1 MLRIGRVYPRMRSS
15 FRGVSPV
22 MHALVH
28 AFRTLR
34 RLPGFAGTALLTLA
48 IGIGA
53 STAMFAVVYGVLL
66 KPLPYRDPARL
77 VSIGGET
84 YYAGT
89 WELANYSAFDLATWQ
104 SRRSAFESV
113 AASAGMSVALRARRT
128 ARRQ

>member
-1 MLRIGRVYPRMRSS
+1 
-15 FRGVSPV
+15 

-66 KPLPYRDPARL
+66 KPLPYRDPAPCLDRRRDL
-77 VSIGGET
+77 LRRDV
-84 YYAGT
+84 GT
-89 WELANYSAFDLATWQ
+89 
-104 SRRSAFESV
+104 
-113 AASAGMSVALRARRT
+113 
-128 ARRQ
+128 RQLLGV